1 MFENDRYITRG
12 IAEEVNVEMQ
22 IFLWSLIDGLSVT
35 KDYLQIFEISNMDD
49 GVVRVVHK
57 QEIPHYKKVY
67 FLDIQSTPS
76 TYKVF
81 VIDSGTYS
89 TMMLA
94 SEY

>member
-12 IAEEVNVEMQ
+12 IAEEVNAEMQ
-22 IFLWSLIDGLSVT
+22 MVLWSLIDELSVD
-35 KDYLQIFEISNMDD
+35 KDYLQIFEISSVGD

-57 QEIPHYKKVY
+57 QEIPHYKKEY
-67 FLDIQSTPS
+67 FLDMHSTPS
-76 TYKVF
+76 TYKIF

-89 TMMLA
+89 TMMFS